1 MTMTSFDSPIN
12 LSSIELE
19 IKWTLGVNHETSFT
33 LSDVPEIAAL
43 VDEHDLPVRSISSG
57 CNDLVLL
64 FKTLAPVHRHCF
76 GAITINGI
84 KAVTA
89 EDQHGNR
96 ALVPCITELVAVEVN
111 FFFLDSSSED
121 YRECYRD
128 RLFRIGDYY
137 WIYTNSENVQRN
149 LVIGH
154 FTDDEKALDYAIDI
168 LVDESSDDPDLW
180 DFDSLI

>member
-1 MTMTSFDSPIN
+1 VTMTSFDSPIN

-19 IKWTLGVNHETSFT
+19 IEWTLGVNHETSFT
-33 LSDVPEIAAL
+33 LLDVPEIAAL

-64 FKTLAPVHRHCF
+64 FKNLAPVHRHRF

-84 KAVTA
+84 KVVTA
-89 EDQHGNR
+89 EDQYGNR
-96 ALVPCITELVAVEVN
+96 ALVPCITELVAVEVD

-121 YRECYRD
+121 YRECHRD
-128 RLFRIGDYY
+128 RLFRMGNYY

-168 LVDESSDDPDLW
+168 LVDEVSDDPDLW
-180 DFDSLI
+180 DLDSLI